1 MKLNQSAFAKEVGV
15 DRSTVTLWKRDGM
28 PVNDR
33 DTAIGWLAGKHPK
46 YVAKLASEIDVG
58 DVAPLRGGDLEGL
71 DLRSTLSR
79 FREIEYRAWKDLEK
93 LMSDREGLDGGG
105 DKARRLDA
113 AIVQGSKRYR
123 DAAEDRLGIEG
134 RVAEFE
140 LETGRRVAVDKVHE
154 WINDRFAG
162 LVVLLKALP
171 HNVAREC
178 NPEDPETA
186 KRELTRAVDNIMR
199 QQREEVTDD

>member
-1 MKLNQSAFAKEVGV
+1 LNQSAFAKELGV

-33 DTAIGWLAGKHPK
+33 DAAIGWLAGKHPK
-46 YVAKLASEIDVG
+46 YVAKLADEVEVG

-71 DLRSTLSR
+71 DLVSTLNR

-93 LMSDREGLDGGG
+93 LMSDREGLAGEG
-105 DKARRLDA
+105 DRARRLDA
-113 AIVQGSKRYR
+113 AIISGSKRYR
-123 DAAEDRLGIEG
+123 DATSDRLEMEE
-134 RVAEFE
+134 RVAAFE

-162 LVVLLKALP
+162 LVVLLRALP
-171 HNVAREC
+171 HTVAREC

-186 KRELTRAVDNIMR
+186 KRELIRAVDNIMR
-199 QQREEVTDD
+199 QQRGEVDEDD